1 MEPALSFHQFFETRG
16 DALFES
22 LENIL
27 TKPGA
32 SGVINAIET
41 ARHHLTGLRRRL
53 VEHEGMLTV
62 GLVEGSDAES
72 SAPSACVEHAL
83 TYLEHLHLHPAL
95 DAVSLLYTWG
105 RVEAPVRQF
114 LDLPACPAPA
124 WRSYLIYRVENQLTS
139 FLSELVKSMGSPG
152 QLRFRCEYSA
162 ENTHFIIKLLAG
174 ARGEV
179 KAYPVSIALPAQGST
194 LLSDIK
200 RTSDV
205 LAQAGALVHCET
217 RKDGFWP
224 GGATAIV
231 TTLSPAA
238 RKSQKLLAKLSPDD
252 RGRLKALAESRPDD
266 LIAGLRAL

>member
-1 MEPALSFHQFFETRG
+1 MEPALSLHRFFETRG

-22 LENIL
+22 LENLL

-41 ARHHLTGLRRRL
+41 ARHHLTGLRCQL
-53 VEHEGMLTV
+53 IEHEGTFMA
-62 GLVEGSDAES
+62 GQAEDSDAES
-72 SAPSACVEHAL
+72 SAPSACAEHAL

-105 RVEAPVRQF
+105 WVDAPVRQF

-124 WRSYLIYRVENQLTS
+124 WRSYLTHRVENQLTS

-152 QLRFRCEYSA
+152 QLRFRCEYSD
-162 ENTHFIIKLLAG
+162 ENTHFIITLLAG
-174 ARGEV
+174 ASGEV
-179 KAYPVSIALPAQGST
+179 KAYPVSIALPVQGAT

-224 GGATAIV
+224 GGATAV
-231 TTLSPAA
+231 TTALSLIA
-238 RKSQKLLAKLSPDD
+238 RESQKLLAKLSPDD
-252 RGRLKALAESRPDD
+252 RGRLKALAESRPDE